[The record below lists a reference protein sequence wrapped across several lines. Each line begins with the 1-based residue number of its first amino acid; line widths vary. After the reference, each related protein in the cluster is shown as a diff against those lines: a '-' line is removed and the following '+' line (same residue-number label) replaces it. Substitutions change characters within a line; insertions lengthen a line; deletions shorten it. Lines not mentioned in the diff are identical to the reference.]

1 MRRIGSLCAGLCLA
15 TLASSVARAQEV
27 GAGVQVAPQYVSYKL
42 SAPTSSTISEFAL
55 PVYVLV
61 PVSNALS
68 FDVGT
73 SFASVQVS
81 QGANASSSIS
91 GLTDTQLRANYAI
104 GTDFVVLTAGVNL
117 PTGQSTVRPEQQIA
131 AGVIANDF
139 LVFPISNM
147 GTGLGGTA
155 GVALAH
161 PLGEWNV
168 GAGVSMRKSA
178 AYTPFQTP
186 DTVPVLRYQPGDE
199 YRARV
204 GIDHGVG
211 TGRVSLGL
219 TFSTFG
225 DDQLS
230 GSVYNTGDRLITQF
244 GYNNSLG
251 AGTLML
257 SAWDLF
263 RKTGTMA
270 GGAPL
275 GQENVTDGSI
285 GYGFAARGVVLTPMA
300 ELRSWTQQGQAASS
314 LVNLDLRARW
324 TVAGAFVSPTI
335 GYSAGKVASPGF
347 SPDATANLTGYHAS
361 LGITLT
367 AH

>member
-1 MRRIGSLCAGLCLA
+1 MIRAGSLRASLCLMVLVSSA
-15 TLASSVARAQEV
+15 AGAQADASPA
-27 GAGVQVAPQYVSYKL
+27 VQVAPQYVSYKL
-42 SAPTSSTISEFAL
+42 AAPTSSTISEFAL
-55 PVYVLV
+55 PMFVTV

-73 SFASVQVS
+73 SFASVTVS
-81 QGANASSSIS
+81 QNSNASSSIS
-91 GLTDTQLRANYAI
+91 GLTDTQLRANYSI
-104 GTDFVVLTAGVNL
+104 GTDFVLLTAGLNL

-131 AGVIANDF
+131 AGLIANDF

-168 GAGVSMRKSA
+168 GGGVSMRKSG

-186 DTVPVLRYQPGDE
+186 DTVPELRYQPGNE

-204 GIDHGVG
+204 GVDRGVG
-211 TGRVSLGL
+211 TGRVSVGL
-219 TFSTFG
+219 TYSTFG
-225 DDQLS
+225 NDQLS

-244 GYNNSLG
+244 GFNNTAG

-257 SAWDLF
+257 SAWDLY
-263 RKTGTMA
+263 RKSGTMA

-275 GQENVTDGSI
+275 GQENVADGSI
-285 GYGFAARGVVLTPMA
+285 AYGFSSGRVALTPIA
-300 ELRSWTQQGQAASS
+300 ELRSWTQQGQATSS
-314 LVNLDLRARW
+314 LANLDLRASW
-324 TVAGAFVSPTI
+324 SVGSAFVSPSV
-335 GYSAGKVASPGF
+335 GYSVGKVASPGAA
-347 SPDATANLTGYHAS
+347 ATSNLTGYHAA

-367 AH
+367 SR